1 MASGWANVL
10 LGLAARS
17 VGCRSKPAVASS
29 TQKILFIY
37 SIQFIHSVHSIY
49 SKSIALLSWFKFTVI
64 MFVSVDSKS
73 FSQHTLMRF
82 VIFFLVFSTNVFVFL
97 LLDSTRFL
105 NCFII
110 ISNRVFINCSEV
122 ILKIDDKNKRYK
134 GKQLIWWRS
143 A

>member
-37 SIQFIHSVHSIY
+37 SIQFIHSAHSIY

-64 MFVSVDSKS
+64 MFVSVVSKS

-110 ISNRVFINCSEV
+110 ISNRVFTNCSEV